1 MILLTVLGTHQAD
14 IMTWLDHELQPGRGK
29 IENKKWENWTKLS
42 FQSLVQHL
50 TISQDPI
57 LPHDLTISFQK
68 LICPPCSQSGS
79 VCDDG
84 SNDAGPGHNC
94 GDCERG
100 GMMVTSPRL
109 LTNGQD
115 FLHHYFCPRHTE
127 SNRTEVICSDIS
139 YGTQERD
146 QVKLFFLAII
156 HWFS

>member
-1 MILLTVLGTHQAD
+1 MRKLNQIIFSISASAFDNLTRPDFASRPD
-14 IMTWLDHELQPGRGK
+14 NFCSEID
-29 IENKKWENWTKLS
+29 
-42 FQSLVQHL
+42 
-50 TISQDPI
+50 
-57 LPHDLTISFQK
+57 LPA
-68 LICPPCSQSGS
+68 GS

-94 GDCERG
+94 EREGSGDQP
-100 GMMVTSPRL
+100 SPRL

-127 SNRTEVICSDIS
+127 SNRTEVISSDIS

-156 HWFS
+156 H

>member
-14 IMTWLDHELQPGRGK
+14 IMTWLDHEHQPGRGK

-42 FQSLVQHL
+42 FQSLLQHL

-57 LPHDLTISFQK
+57 LPHDLTISAQK
-68 LICPPCSQSGS
+68 LICPPGS

-94 GDCERG
+94 EREGSGDQP
-100 GMMVTSPRL
+100 SPRL

>member
-57 LPHDLTISFQK
+57 LPHDLTISSQK
-68 LICPPCSQSGS
+68 LICPPSPDLFVMTEVTMQGRGII
-79 VCDDG
+79 VEI
-84 SNDAGPGHNC
+84 A
-94 GDCERG
+94 RG

>member
-1 MILLTVLGTHQAD
+1 MILLTVSGTHQAD
-14 IMTWLDHELQPGRGK
+14 IMTWLDHEHSPDVGKLRTRNEKIEPNYLFNLCFSIWQSHKTRFCLTTWQFLLRNWFAHPDLFVMTEVTMQGRGIIVRGK
-29 IENKKWENWTKLS
+29 G
-42 FQSLVQHL
+42 LV
-50 TISQDPI
+50 TSP
-57 LPHDLTISFQK
+57 
-68 LICPPCSQSGS
+68 
-79 VCDDG
+79 
-84 SNDAGPGHNC
+84 
-94 GDCERG
+94 
-100 GMMVTSPRL
+100 SPRL

>member
-1 MILLTVLGTHQAD
+1 MRKLNQIIFSIFGSAFDNLTRPKFASRPDNFFSEIEIDFPTSTPDLFV
-14 IMTWLDHELQPGRGK
+14 MTEVTMQGRG
-29 IENKKWENWTKLS
+29 IIVE
-42 FQSLVQHL
+42 
-50 TISQDPI
+50 I
-57 LPHDLTISFQK
+57 
-68 LICPPCSQSGS
+68 
-79 VCDDG
+79 
-84 SNDAGPGHNC
+84 A
-94 GDCERG
+94 RG

-156 HWFS
+156 H